1 VNVTEVPVQIE
12 VDDAAILNEG
22 VTVGLTVIVT
32 AFEVAVGVDRQVAVE
47 VITHVTIFPVA
58 NVVLV

>member
-1 VNVTEVPVQIE
+1 VKVTAVPGQIVVAE
-12 VDDAAILNEG
+12 AEMLIAG
-22 VTVGLTVIVT
+22 VTVGFTVIVT
-32 AFEVAVGVDRQVAVE
+32 EFEVAVGVLGQATVV

>member
-1 VNVTEVPVQIE
+1 MLT
-12 VDDAAILNEG
+12 EG
-22 VTVGLTVIVT
+22 VTVGLTIIVI
-32 AFEVAVGVDRQVAVE
+32 AFDVAVGVDGQVTVE